1 MAAPLVLVVLAA
13 VTVRA
18 ALYRSSLAVF
28 IAERV
33 EVASP
38 LNAWKRGEAR
48 RARAGAL
55 LAGPSPAGAARRSQG
70 GGTPEPG
77 GPGLI
82 PAGRRARSGPAV
94 RAPGC
99 APGRAGP
106 CSPGPEPEL
115 HERALSSRA
124 REESV
129 GAGAAGGRGRGW
141 SRGVAVHSWPG
152 HRWCHTCT
160 RTGATRP
167 AQSAGLHRPRLR
179 CPCTST
185 VSR

>member
-48 RARAGAL
+48 RAPAEAP
-55 LAGPSPAGAARRSQG
+55 LAGPTPAGAARRSP
-70 GGTPEPG
+70 T
-77 GPGLI
+77 
-82 PAGRRARSGPAV
+82 PAGRRPRTGPAGC
-94 RAPGC
+94 APGC
-99 APGRAGP
+99 ALGMARP

-115 HERALSSRA
+115 HERAPGSCA

-129 GAGAAGGRGRGW
+129 GAGARRLRAREGRGAGGRG
-141 SRGVAVHSWPG
+141 
-152 HRWCHTCT
+152 
-160 RTGATRP
+160 
-167 AQSAGLHRPRLR
+167 
-179 CPCTST
+179 
-185 VSR
+185 